1 MVRRAESRDEA
12 GDVWVDTAWRYLVGR
27 GVGGRVEIE
36 EGFSFLFFREV
47 DVGERG
53 GNVCERIRF

>member
-12 GDVWVDTAWRYLVGR
+12 GDVWADTAWRHSAGR
-27 GVGGRVEIE
+27 GAGGTVEIE
-36 EGFSFLFFREV
+36 EGPSSLFPREA